1 MPAKRRVGGK
11 LLCYPMGG
19 AVLDQ
24 FENLVSVLQAF
35 LDGGVAAQDPIRW
48 IRHKHN
54 LGQSFAKKLFS
65 VLYLGTGLVA
75 RTGRQYTL
83 SEAGQA
89 LARKPKAESF
99 YEVLRFNFDG
109 VEDILTLLRKLQSAS
124 ASVLQDAWRR
134 AMLRKN
140 REVQEWSPK
149 HSGGQMRF
157 RLDWLRSLGLVD
169 LVSGRYL
176 LTPEGLRQSSATRA
190 VGALSKSEAGVLS
203 HNDIEDKLTLIG
215 AFFQFAVKKRAS
227 ISDILSRSVTGA
239 TEDRQVDCLWVRFV
253 HFGGKLQYP
262 FEVQMSGNMADAIER
277 LEVVASVIQKAVVVT
292 DEHQQTVMLER
303 LRLKRSPLLDKVV
316 FLTPDDV
323 DKVVSAATIMK
334 TFTDVVFSDDQGVP
348 YTR

>member
-1 MPAKRRVGGK
+1 MPTKRRVGRK

-19 AVLDQ
+19 PVLDQ
-24 FENLVSVLQAF
+24 FESLVSVLQAVQ
-35 LDGGVAAQDPIRW
+35 DSGEAAQDPVCW
-48 IRHKHN
+48 IRRKHH

-65 VLYLGTGLVA
+65 VLFLGTGLVA
-75 RTGRQYTL
+75 RAGRQYRL
-83 SEAGQA
+83 SEAGLA
-89 LARKPKAESF
+89 LARKPKAENF
-99 YEVLRFNFDG
+99 YQVLRLNFEG
-109 VEDILTLLRKLQSAS
+109 VRDILTLLRKLQSAS
-124 ASVLQDAWRR
+124 AAVLQDAWRR
-134 AMLRKN
+134 AMGLKN
-140 REVQEWSPK
+140 TEVQAWSTK
-149 HSGGQMRF
+149 HAGSQMRF

-176 LTPEGLRQSSATRA
+176 LTPEGLRQSSAARA
-190 VGALSKSEAGVLS
+190 VGALSGSEAVALS
-203 HNDIEDKLTLIG
+203 HNEIEDKLTLIG

-227 ISDILSRSVTGA
+227 ITDILSRCAAGA
-239 TEDRQVDCLWVRFV
+239 AENRQVDCLWVRFV

-316 FLTPDDV
+316 FLTPEDV